1 MCPQTQE
8 LPRKTQQLLTQNS
21 LQPNLIGTLI
31 QYFKIYHQSL
41 STGLKTAAL
50 RSTNLTKIHDVR
62 QGSDESPAAFLEQLI
77 EAFLQYTPYDPSSEE
92 HKATVTM
99 AFIDQASRDIRKK
112 LLRLE
117 GQDKLL
123 KDLVKVAEKVYHYR
137 ETEEEKEQR
146 KRKEEDEKRKATRKE
161 FTENLGYGN

>member
-1 MCPQTQE
+1 MT
-8 LPRKTQQLLTQNS
+8 
-21 LQPNLIGTLI
+21 
-31 QYFKIYHQSL
+31 
-41 STGLKTAAL
+41 
-50 RSTNLTKIHDVR
+50 
-62 QGSDESPAAFLEQLI
+62 
-77 EAFLQYTPYDPSSEE
+77 PSSEE